1 MKITNRAL
9 LFGLLAVIIIF
20 SVQCRQESGETTVA
34 TPNIEQDRV
43 FKFAL
48 GPLRLGD
55 GVPLSTEIYLRW
67 KIDDRKAF
75 FSQFAS
81 ADTFQQLILY
91 PRSHE
96 LAKLTA
102 GQFESVDSVFYGQR
116 AAFLDAIK
124 SSILA
129 KAGET
134 NITIKEVIIA
144 DLVFPASYT
153 HAMEKAGLHRQ
164 ELELIEQKSK
174 VALAEAVANRE
185 RAKAEAK
192 LRIVQEEANARVELI
207 KAKTEKNKRQNAL
220 AKEETRAQIKKR
232 QTKAEA
238 ENIRLLAKAEADRK
252 RFLAKA
258 ELEKQQQ
265 QNEMALEQEQ
275 QVKAAVRKDEIEMAK
290 LYQDYP
296 NYATTMVNKQLAS
309 HVKIAV
315 LPSESNQEIF
325 KSLFEKPVWK

>member
-9 LFGLLAVIIIF
+9 LIGLLTVIIIF
-20 SVQCRQESGETTVA
+20 GIQCRQES
-34 TPNIEQDRV
+34 TPTSITQTNMEQDRV

-48 GPLRLGD
+48 GPLRLAD
-55 GVPLSTEIYLRW
+55 GVPLSTEVYLRW
-67 KIDDRKAF
+67 KINDTDAF
-75 FSQFAS
+75 TQQFAS

-96 LAKLTA
+96 ASELAA
-102 GQFESVDSVFYGQR
+102 GKFESVDSVFYGQR

-129 KAGET
+129 KAGED

-153 HAMEKAGLHRQ
+153 RAMEKAGLHRQ
-164 ELELIEQKSK
+164 ELELIEQQNK
-174 VALAEAVANRE
+174 VALAQAVASRE

-207 KAKTEKNKRQNAL
+207 KAKTEANKRKNAL

-258 ELEKQQQ
+258 DLEKQQKLNQ
-265 QNEMALEQEQ
+265 IALEQQ
-275 QVKAAVRKDEIEMAK
+275 QNLKKAERKDEIEMAQI
-290 LYQDYP
+290 YQSYP
-296 NYATTMVNKQLAS
+296 NYATTVVNKQLAS

-315 LPSESNQEIF
+315 LPSDANQEIF
-325 KSLFEKPVWK
+325 KSLFQKPVWK

>member
-1 MKITNRAL
+1 MKFTNRAL

-20 SVQCRQESGETTVA
+20 SIQCRQESSETTVV
-34 TPNIEQDRV
+34 TQNIEQDRV
-43 FKFAL
+43 FKYAL

-67 KIDDRKAF
+67 KIDDGKAF
-75 FSQFAS
+75 FSQFAL

-102 GQFESVDSVFYGQR
+102 GKFESVDSVFYGQR
-116 AAFLDAIK
+116 AEFLNAIK

-129 KAGET
+129 QAGEA
-134 NITIKEVIIA
+134 NITIKEVIVA

-153 HAMEKAGLHRQ
+153 SAMEKAGLHRQ
-164 ELELIEQKSK
+164 ELELIEQQNN
-174 VALAEAVANRE
+174 VAIAQADANRA
-185 RAKAEAK
+185 RAKADAK

-232 QTKAEA
+232 QTEAEA

-258 ELEKQQQ
+258 DLEKKQK
-265 QNEMALEQEQ
+265 QNEIALEQKQ
-275 QVKAAVRKDEIEMAK
+275 RIKAAERKDEIEMAK

-296 NYATTMVNKQLAS
+296 NYATTVVNKQLAS

-315 LPSESNQEIF
+315 LPSDSNQEIF
-325 KSLFEKPVWK
+325 KSIFEKPVWK